1 MNKFI
6 SILLKC
12 TIAFTIINV
21 WLFRYGKKTM
31 FRGGDA
37 TDLISEF
44 IAYGLST
51 NTMYIIGVTKV
62 AAAVL
67 LLISI
72 FYKKIEL
79 PPLLLI
85 SGLMLSAL
93 YFHFSIGDGLIKSLP
108 AALML
113 SCCTIVYFL
122 RFPQQKD

>member
-1 MNKFI
+1 
-6 SILLKC
+6 
-12 TIAFTIINV
+12 
-21 WLFRYGKKTM
+21 M

-62 AAAVL
+62 VAAVL